1 MPSIR
6 DFSGGVINQELAT
19 KDNGGGFVIDCK
31 NVVSSCNGELRKRT
45 GTRFLVKL
53 DGDSRIIPFRLPVG
67 NDTILVFSNEKV
79 VGYSYVDE
87 KNVEPLVEYTGEA
100 PTFPT
105 SSEWVSN
112 TVSNDYGDWTLFSS
126 STADSVYYA
135 LRNSNPYNEPPR
147 EITYNG
153 KGFGQNF
160 NWNDWDT
167 TSQKIYVQFYC
178 SSPQILKNI
187 TLRNGYKGI
196 QPTAFSGWTNRNTTT
211 HDLNVILAS
220 AKVLAYNPVLQY
232 SDDGVVWYNV
242 ESSIENTRGLYCSPY
257 VNNTYFT
264 RLTSDDIL
272 TQTNHLYPHYYW
284 RVVYDNQ
291 NLNSSISVSGY
302 TRGVGISNVNFY
314 ATSGAQTFEG
324 ATPFTTDNL
333 QNLKYTQTDNYLIVC
348 DGVNIPQKYT
358 FAGNTMS
365 ISDYTLTGSPSTGIY
380 TEGNYPSCCC
390 FFQNRL
396 WFGGFPNNKTTV
408 IGSEFGDY
416 DNFTIPA
423 TVLSTSPIEVKSVE
437 IKSIVENLYGG
448 NLALYGLSADGISM
462 IDAQGSIVATNN
474 IEFKLRNREPV
485 NSMTPTEKD
494 DIMIYLGLNKKNIFI
509 TDYDYIVQR
518 FKAHDISSNYNN
530 YFESGISE
538 LHYIPQKSRYI
549 YGLNSDG
556 SFFALLFEIDK
567 EKNALFPFN
576 TNGRVLDIS
585 KIKYNNNIR
594 LVMVVERNGRFF
606 IEEKNTVQYNELFDL
621 TTPEQQ
627 KIMSSNVFV
636 SKENYVD
643 CSTFYLLD
651 GEKTTLLDVP
661 YQVGNKVQCITE
673 AGYCGELL
681 VEDGDPVLKY
691 KWHASIV
698 PPEGFPQ
705 DVYVSTEY
713 DTTQLSVGDIV
724 YSKQT
729 IDGVDYFSIVG
740 RIGGFYEGREFYIQ
754 SEFENHTLY
763 SASIVSESAI
773 IRGSTKVELPSAYY
787 QVILGYSYESYAVI
801 KFTVPYTSQKYLTE
815 IATNFINTGYLEI
828 GSSLDNLEPVVG
840 NLVDNVYLDDRPI
853 LMNGIYKKTITK
865 ETEFSPYLIVSSDKG
880 LPFTITG
887 IDYKIDYSN
896 YQGGV

>member
-1 MPSIR
+1 MPSIK

-31 NVVSSCNGELRKRT
+31 NVVSSCNGELRRRT
-45 GTRFLVKL
+45 GTRWLATL
-53 DGDSRIIPFRLPVG
+53 NEDSRMIPFRRPDG
-67 NDTILVFSNEKV
+67 NDCLLVFSNNKV
-79 VGYSYVDE
+79 NGYSYVDDYNIE
-87 KNVEPLVEYTGEA
+87 QIREYSGES
-100 PTFPT
+100 PIFPAASNWTSNSISDGTITWTIST
-105 SSEWVSN
+105 SSTYN
-112 TVSNDYGDWTLFSS
+112 TKYYTAINPDTAYTISSGRGVIYYKYSGQLLNWSDWSS
-126 STADSVYYA
+126 SGTELSVT
-135 LRNSNPYNEPPR
+135 LQNSTPTL
-147 EITYNG
+147 IKTI
-153 KGFGQNF
+153 
-160 NWNDWDT
+160 
-167 TSQKIYVQFYC
+167 KIV
-178 SSPQILKNI
+178 
-187 TLRNGYKGI
+187 NGYSAVQSSTI
-196 QPTAFSGWTNRNTTT
+196 FPAARDLQTLITNARA
-211 HDLNVILAS
+211 VAW
-220 AKVLAYNPVLQY
+220 APKLQY
-232 SDDGVVWYNV
+232 SDDCITWTTISSNLV
-242 ESSIENTRGLYCSPY
+242 ETYYYGNSRTDSTNQVSSF
-257 VNNTYFT
+257 V
-264 RLTSDDIL
+264 TSIL
-272 TQTNHLYPHYYW
+272 TQNLHTIPHLYW
-284 RVVYDNQ
+284 RVSYTNQ
-291 NLNSSISVSGY
+291 KENTGVSTSPIPNYPELNKHI
-302 TRGVGISNVNFY
+302 RISNVEYYPVSGGDVFE
-314 ATSGAQTFEG
+314 AT
-324 ATPFTTDNL
+324 TPFTTENL
-333 QNLKYTQTDNYLIVC
+333 QNLKYAQVNDNLIVC
-348 DGVNIPQKYT
+348 DGINNPQKYT
-358 FAGNTMS
+358 ISGETILA
-365 ISDYTLTGSPSTGIY
+365 SDYILSASPSSGLY
-380 TEGNYPSCCC
+380 VDGNFPSCCC

-396 WFGGFPNNKTTV
+396 WFSGFPSNKTTV
-408 IGSEFGDY
+408 IGSKFNVF

-485 NSMTPTEKD
+485 NEMTPTEKD

-661 YQVGNKVQCITE
+661 YQVGDKVQCITE

-691 KWHASIV
+691 KWHASVV

-705 DVYVSTEY
+705 YVYVSTDDY
-713 DTTQLSVGDIV
+713 AQLSVGDIV

-729 IDGVDYFSIVG
+729 VDGVDYFSIVG
-740 RIGGFYEGREFYIQ
+740 IVGGFYTNGFYIQ
-754 SEFENHTLY
+754 SEFENQTLY
-763 SASIVSESAI
+763 HASMVSESAI
-773 IRGSTKVELPSAYY
+773 ITGSTKVELPGAYY

-815 IATNFINTGYLEI
+815 IATNFINTGYLEL
-828 GSSLDNLEPVVG
+828 GSSFENLEPIVG

-887 IDYKIDYSN
+887 INYKIDYSN